1 MNLEDDSEEYILEMI
16 TGTQKTILLRLIR
29 GIAPITISEIMKKI
43 PLRSILL
50 VYGGRALI
58 SIDINVRGERSVKE
72 VLKGDITYSS
82 INKSIIIYLEDHK
95 PTMYETKIGN
105 VLNTDELKHLKSG
118 IGILLRRKH

>member
-16 TGTQKTILLRLIR
+16 TGPQKTILLRLIR

-72 VLKGDITYSS
+72 VLKG
-82 INKSIIIYLEDHK
+82 
-95 PTMYETKIGN
+95 
-105 VLNTDELKHLKSG
+105 
-118 IGILLRRKH
+118 